1 MSCGGKLVDGDAT
14 VTQAVIRVCNGGKK
28 HKIIKAQRQEAVE
41 WVFAW
46 EIRASCS

>member
-1 MSCGGKLVDGDAT
+1 MVCGGKLIDGDAT
-14 VTQAVIRVCNGGKK
+14 VTQAVFRVCDGGKK
-28 HKIIKAQRQEAVE
+28 QKIIKAQRQEAVE